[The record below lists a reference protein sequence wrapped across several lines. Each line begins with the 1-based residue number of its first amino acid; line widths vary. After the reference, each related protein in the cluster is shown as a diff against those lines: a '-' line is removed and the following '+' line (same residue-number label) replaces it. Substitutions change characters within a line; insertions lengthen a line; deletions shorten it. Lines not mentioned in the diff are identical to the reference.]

1 MEGGQ
6 ELEDAGKIQAVIRGS
21 VGILKRIFE
30 IHKNLGSWLELVSGQ

>member
-30 IHKNLGSWLELVSGQ
+30 LTRTWGVGWN

>member
-21 VGILKRIFE
+21 VGILK
-30 IHKNLGSWLELVSGQ
+30 NLGSWLELVSGQ

>member
-21 VGILKRIFE
+21 VGMLIEDVSPNRIFME
-30 IHKNLGSWLELVSGQ
+30 KGVSSAIR